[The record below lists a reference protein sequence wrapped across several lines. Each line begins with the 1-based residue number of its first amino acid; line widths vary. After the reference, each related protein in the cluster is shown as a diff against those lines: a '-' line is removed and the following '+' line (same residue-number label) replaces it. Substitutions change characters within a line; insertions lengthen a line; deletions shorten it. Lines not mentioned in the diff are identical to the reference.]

1 MSYKMANNEKQ
12 QTQPNIKTDPEPTP
26 QIETLESHYFLK
38 ENFLSHSEN
47 QQLLNYVLPKE
58 SDFVPAVVSNEP
70 ATNKFKNNE
79 NRRAL
84 VLPSFAK
91 FEELIVKKIQEF
103 LPDVFTKLNVPEFS
117 ISKFETQLTAHNDR
131 NFYKTHVDNQYPVD
145 TRVITY
151 VYYFYQQPKAFTG
164 GNLRIYDSKIQGKYY
179 STANIFKTIEPK
191 NNSIVFFFSS
201 YLHEV
206 LPVSCPSKAF
216 ADSRFTINGW
226 IHRTN

>member
-1 MSYKMANNEKQ
+1 MANIDIQ
-12 QTQPNIKTDPEPTP
+12 QTQPNIKIDSNQIP
-26 QIETLESHYFLK
+26 QTEILESHYFFR

-47 QQLLNYVLPKE
+47 QQLLNYVLPKK
-58 SDFVPAVVSNEP
+58 SDFVPAVISNES
-70 ATNKFKNNE
+70 ATNRFKNDE

-84 VLPSFAK
+84 VLQSFAK
-91 FEELIVKKIQEF
+91 FEELIVKKIPEI
-103 LPDVFTKLNVPEFS
+103 LPDVFTKLNIPEFS
-117 ISKFETQLTAHNDR
+117 IGKFETQLTAHNDH

-151 VYYFYQQPKAFTG
+151 VYYFHQEPKAFTG

-179 STANIFKTIEPK
+179 SKADTFKTIEPQ
-191 NNSIVFFFSS
+191 NNSIVFFLSS

-206 LPVSCPSKAF
+206 LPVSCPSQGF

-226 IHRTN
+226 IHHTN

>member
-1 MSYKMANNEKQ
+1 MSYKMANIEIQ
-12 QTQPNIKTDPEPTP
+12 QTQPDPYPTP
-26 QIETLESHYFLK
+26 QIEILESHYLLR

-47 QQLLNYVLPKE
+47 QQLLNYVLEKK
-58 SDFVPAVVSNEP
+58 SDFVSAVVLNEL

-84 VLPSFAK
+84 VLQSFAQ
-91 FEELIVKKIQEF
+91 FEELIVKKIPEI

-117 ISKFETQLTAHNDR
+117 IGKFETQLTAHNDR

-151 VYYFYQQPKAFTG
+151 VYYFHQEPKAFTG

-179 STANIFKTIEPK
+179 SKADTFKTIEPQ
-191 NNSIVFFFSS
+191 NNSIVFFLSS

-206 LPVSCPSKAF
+206 LPVSCPSQGF

-226 IHRTN
+226 IHHTN

>member
-1 MSYKMANNEKQ
+1 MANINIQK
-12 QTQPNIKTDPEPTP
+12 TQPNIKINTDPTP
-26 QIETLESHYFLK
+26 QIEIVESHYLLR

-58 SDFVPAVVSNEP
+58 SDFVPAVVSNES
-70 ATNKFKNNE
+70 ATNMFKSYE

-84 VLPSFAK
+84 VLQSFAK
-91 FEELIVKKIQEF
+91 FEELIVEKNQEI
-103 LPDVFTKLNVPEFS
+103 LPDVFTKLNIPEFS
-117 ISKFETQLTAHNDR
+117 IAKFETQLTAHNHG

-145 TRVITY
+145 KRVITY
-151 VYYFYQQPKAFTG
+151 VYYFHQEPKAFTG

-179 STANIFKTIEPK
+179 SKADTFKTIEPQ
-191 NNSIVFFFSS
+191 NNSIVFFLSS

-206 LPVSCPSKAF
+206 LPVSCPSQGF

-226 IHRTN
+226 IHHTN